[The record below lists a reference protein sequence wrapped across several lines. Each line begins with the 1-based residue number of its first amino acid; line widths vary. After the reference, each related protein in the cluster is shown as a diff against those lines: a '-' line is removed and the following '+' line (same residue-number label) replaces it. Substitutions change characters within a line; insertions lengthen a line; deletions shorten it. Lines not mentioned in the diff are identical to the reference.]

1 MSDKTGLLDWYFKPS
16 LLLRILAGLA
26 LGGAAGAILSYSLP
40 QDRLNE
46 VIRWIA
52 PFGDIFIRLLK
63 MIVVPVILFSL
74 IVGTASINPARL
86 GRVGLKIMAYYLFT
100 SALAVAIGLAFAYV
114 AKPGL
119 GLNLAGA
126 AGAAAKPAERPSL
139 LDTFL
144 NIVPTNPF
152 DALARG
158 DVLAVICFACVF
170 GVALSYLQSGGDAKI
185 KANAELV
192 FRFFEGA
199 AEIMYKIVAGV
210 LEYAPIGVFA
220 LICTVIA
227 KEGTRVIGPLGL
239 TALTV
244 YLALLAQLFVVYFIF
259 LALFKFN
266 FLRFLKGAQEAIVTA
281 FVTRSSN
288 GTLPVTMRVAEEN
301 LGVSRSISAFTLPL
315 GATVNMNGTAIYL
328 GVCATFVANAI
339 GMPLTFAQMIAV
351 VATATL
357 AAIGTAGVP
366 GSGALMLLM
375 VFDSVGLKM
384 EAGSAVAAGYAMI
397 FGIDA
402 VLDMGRTSMNVT
414 GDIVGTVIVAK
425 TENEIDLSKW
435 TIGKDG

>member
-1 MSDKTGLLDWYFKPS
+1 MSDKRGLLDWYFKPS

-26 LGGAAGAILSYSLP
+26 LGGAAGLMLSHWLP
-40 QDRLNE
+40 KDQLDRTLF
-46 VIRWIA
+46 WMA

-63 MIVVPVILFSL
+63 MIVVPVIFFSL
-74 IVGTASINPARL
+74 VVGTASIDPAKL

-100 SALAVAIGLAFAYV
+100 SALAVAIGLSFAHV
-114 AKPGL
+114 AQPGL

-126 AGAAAKPAERPSL
+126 AGTTAQMAERPSVL
-139 LDTFL
+139 ETFL
-144 NIVPTNPF
+144 KIVPTNPF

-170 GVALSYLQSGGDAKI
+170 GIALSHLQSSGNAKT

-199 AEIMYKIVAGV
+199 AEVMYKIVAGV

-220 LICTVIA
+220 LICAVIA

-244 YLALLAQLFVVYFIF
+244 YLALFAQLFVVYSIF
-259 LALFKFN
+259 LTLFKFN
-266 FLRFLKGAQEAIVTA
+266 FLRFLKGAEEAIVTA

-288 GTLPVTMRVAEEN
+288 GTLPVTMRITEEN
-301 LGVSRSISAFTLPL
+301 LGVSRSIAAFTLPL

-328 GVCATFVANAI
+328 GVCTAFVANAI
-339 GMPLTFAQMIAV
+339 GMPLTFAQMITV
-351 VATATL
+351 IATATL

-384 EAGSAVAAGYAMI
+384 ETGSAVAAGYAMI

-402 VLDMGRTSMNVT
+402 ILDMGRTAMNVT

-435 TIGKDG
+435 KAG